1 MTSLPGVFRSL
12 SSPSL
17 KGSLCGFLL
26 RALPI
31 IASSYFSYQRAVGW
45 GGVSLRAFTE
55 HHPQFRNTIESRM
68 RGERAKNTTP
78 PHTPYP
84 ITADPW

>member
-1 MTSLPGVFRSL
+1 MPLLFTHAH
-12 SSPSL
+12 PSR
-17 KGSLCGFLL
+17 K
-26 RALPI
+26 
-31 IASSYFSYQRAVGW
+31 W
-45 GGVSLRAFTE
+45 GGVLLRAFTE